1 MANIDAHHKN
11 NVLRLI
17 KVLNSAFDHLPIET
31 SLIAYEVI
39 LIAMKFHV
47 ENEELPLKVI
57 FSNKNFTEMG
67 ARYHLNRLIK
77 NGWLDSER
85 SQSDLRVRIIRP
97 TKKLICA
104 YNEFEKF
111 SAV

>member
-1 MANIDAHHKN
+1 MANIDAHHN
-11 NVLRLI
+11 NNALRLLRVI
-17 KVLNSAFDHLPIET
+17 NSAYDHLPIEN

-47 ENEELPLKVI
+47 EKEELPLKVI

-77 NGWLDSER
+77 NSWLDSER
-85 SQSDLRVRIIRP
+85 SQSDLRVRVISP

-104 YNEFEKF
+104 YNKFEKF

>member
-1 MANIDAHHKN
+1 MAIKDGNHNN
-11 NVLRLI
+11 NVTGLL
-17 KVLNSAFDHLPIET
+17 KVLNSAFEHLPIET

-39 LIAMKFHV
+39 LITMKFHV
-47 ENEELPLKVI
+47 ENEELPLKII
-57 FSNKNFTEMG
+57 FLNKNFTEMG

-77 NGWLDSER
+77 NGWLVSER
-85 SQSDLRVRIIRP
+85 SQSDLRARVISP

-104 YNEFEKF
+104 YNKFDKF